1 MAASGG
7 YGHRVAATIPATVDP
22 LPAMD
27 PHCRSVAAARI
38 GLTTIGLTST
48 SFCHVLSPFWIQCTC
63 AEFNQHG
70 VRFASSSY
78 GSAEMPLPSPPAV
91 QLDTA
96 ITQFLF
102 EGLDRI
108 PLDGRVLFA
117 VVGLGPLMSVGTP
130 FRTRLTHKM
139 PFGVSRSPVTSGGPV
154 APWVLDFDDF
164 TNGCHPCPFSLSS
177 SLNAGT
183 CPE

>member
-1 MAASGG
+1 MMTPVVRTAAAMAASGG

-38 GLTTIGLTST
+38 GLTTTIGLATSL
-48 SFCHVLSPFWIQCTC
+48 CHVLSPFWIQCTC

-70 VRFASSSY
+70 VRFASGS
-78 GSAEMPLPSPPAV
+78 SAEVPLSSPTAV

-108 PLDGRVLFA
+108 PLDSRVLLP
-117 VVGLGPLMSVGTP
+117 VVGLGSFSSGSRCVAFSRTLRKSPL
-130 FRTRLTHKM
+130 
-139 PFGVSRSPVTSGGPV
+139 GVPRSPMTAGSPVTPG
-154 APWVLDFDDF
+154 VLDFDDF
-164 TNGCHPCPFSLSS
+164 ANGCHFL
-177 SLNAGT
+177 
-183 CPE
+183 